1 MEKREI
7 QYVVLA
13 LSVVIFLVVL
23 FAIQAAIGRRING
36 GARA

>member
-1 MEKREI
+1 
-7 QYVVLA
+7 
-13 LSVVIFLVVL
+13 VIFLVVL